1 MDLSKIPLLTMLA
14 DRMAWLSTRQ
24 EVLAQNIANA
34 DSLATNPGGK
44 PYQRQ
49 TVSFK
54 NVMDRASGVE
64 VVEIGNIGVD
74 RSEFGR
80 QFDPGHPAADAN
92 GYVLLPNVKPM
103 IEMVDLRQAQRSYE
117 ANLRVIDVTRTMVS
131 RTIDLLR

>member
-1 MDLSKIPLLTMLA
+1 MSEFQKAMQIATSGMIA
-14 DRMAWLSTRQ
+14 QNVRVRVIS
-24 EVLAQNIANA
+24 QNIANA
-34 DSLATNPGGK
+34 DSLATTPGGE

-64 VVEIGNIGVD
+64 VVEIGQVGVD

-80 QFDPGHPAADAN
+80 TFDPGHPAADAN
-92 GYVLLPNVKPM
+92 GYVLLPNVKPL

-117 ANLRVIDVTRTMVS
+117 ANLRVVDVTRTMVA
-131 RTIDLLR
+131 RTIELLR

>member
-1 MDLSKIPLLTMLA
+1 MSEFQKAMQIATSGM
-14 DRMAWLSTRQ
+14 MAQNVRVRVIS
-24 EVLAQNIANA
+24 QNIANA
-34 DSLATNPGGK
+34 DSLATSPGGN

-54 NVMDRASGVE
+54 NALDRASGVE
-64 VVEIGNIGVD
+64 VVEVSKISVD
-74 RSEFGR
+74 RTAFGQ

-92 GYVLLPNVKPM
+92 GYVKLPNVKPL

-117 ANLRVIDVTRTMVS
+117 ANLRVIDVARTMVS

>member
-1 MDLSKIPLLTMLA
+1 MQVATSGM
-14 DRMAWLSTRQ
+14 MAQNVRVRVIS
-24 EVLAQNIANA
+24 QNIANA
-34 DSLATNPGGK
+34 DSLATSPGGM

-64 VVEIGNIGVD
+64 VVEIGRIDVD
-74 RSEFGR
+74 RSAFGLR
-80 QFDPGHPAADAN
+80 FDPGHPAADAN
-92 GYVLLPNVKPM
+92 GYVLLPNVKPL

-117 ANLRVIDVTRTMVS
+117 ANLRVVDVARTMVA

>member
-1 MDLSKIPLLTMLA
+1 MSEFQKAMQVATSGM
-14 DRMAWLSTRQ
+14 MAQNIRVRVIS
-24 EVLAQNIANA
+24 QNIANA
-34 DSLATNPGGK
+34 DSLATDPGGK

>member
-1 MDLSKIPLLTMLA
+1 MSEFQKAMQIATSGMIA
-14 DRMAWLSTRQ
+14 QNVRVRVIS
-24 EVLAQNIANA
+24 QNIANA
-34 DSLATNPGGK
+34 DSLATTPGGE

-64 VVEIGNIGVD
+64 VVEIGKVGVD

-80 QFDPGHPAADAN
+80 TFDPGHPAADAN
-92 GYVLLPNVKPM
+92 GYVLLPNVKPL

-117 ANLRVIDVTRTMVS
+117 ANLRVVDVTRTMVA
-131 RTIDLLR
+131 RTIELLR

>member
-1 MDLSKIPLLTMLA
+1 LSEFQKAMQIATSGM
-14 DRMAWLSTRQ
+14 MAQNVRVRVIS
-24 EVLAQNIANA
+24 QNIANA
-34 DSLATNPGGK
+34 DSLATSPGGN

-54 NVMDRASGVE
+54 NALDRASGVE
-64 VVEIGNIGVD
+64 VVEVSKISVD
-74 RSEFGR
+74 RTAFGQ

-92 GYVLLPNVKPM
+92 GYVKLPNVKPL

-117 ANLRVIDVTRTMVS
+117 ANLRVIDVARTMVS

>member
-1 MDLSKIPLLTMLA
+1 MSEFQKAMQVATSGM
-14 DRMAWLSTRQ
+14 MAQNIRVRVIS
-24 EVLAQNIANA
+24 QNIANA
-34 DSLATNPGGK
+34 DSLATDPGGM

>member
-1 MDLSKIPLLTMLA
+1 MSEFQKAMQVATSGMIA
-14 DRMAWLSTRQ
+14 QNVRVRVIS
-24 EVLAQNIANA
+24 QNIANA
-34 DSLATNPGGK
+34 ESLATSPGGK

-54 NVMDRASGVE
+54 NAMDRASGVE
-64 VVEIGNIGVD
+64 VVKVGEIGVD
-74 RSEFGR
+74 RSPFGQ

-92 GYVLLPNVKPM
+92 GYVRLPNVKPL

-117 ANLRVIDVTRTMVS
+117 ANLRVIDVARTMVS

>member
-1 MDLSKIPLLTMLA
+1 MSEFQKAMQIATSGMIA
-14 DRMAWLSTRQ
+14 QNVRVRVIS
-24 EVLAQNIANA
+24 QNIANA
-34 DSLATNPGGK
+34 DSLATTPGGE

-64 VVEIGNIGVD
+64 VVEIGQVGVD

-80 QFDPGHPAADAN
+80 TFDPGHPAADAN
-92 GYVLLPNVKPM
+92 GYVLLPKVKPL

-117 ANLRVIDVTRTMVS
+117 ANLRVVDVTRTMVA
-131 RTIDLLR
+131 RTIELLR